1 MLVAGVFLS
10 IFLIFGGFALA
21 EMLFYLLNGRF
32 FWRAFIPSI
41 LRFTIFP
48 DDKIELNEYDV
59 LTEYG
64 SFMLYCSFLVLPFI
78 ALNYMGFLHIF

>member
-1 MLVAGVFLS
+1 MLFAGIFLS
-10 IFLIFGGFALA
+10 FFLILGSFSLA

-41 LRFTIFP
+41 IRFALFP
-48 DDKIELNEYDV
+48 NDKIELDEYDI

-78 ALNYMGFLHIF
+78 ALNYMGLVHIF